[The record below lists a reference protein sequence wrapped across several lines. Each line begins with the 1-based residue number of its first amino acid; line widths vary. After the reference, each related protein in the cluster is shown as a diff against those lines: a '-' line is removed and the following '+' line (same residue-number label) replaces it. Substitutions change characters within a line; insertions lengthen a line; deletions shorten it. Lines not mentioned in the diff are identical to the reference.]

1 MPRNIEIKARITSVE
16 ALAPK
21 VGLIRLGVEPS
32 QLIEGAYVDLLA
44 NNAGSQTVPRGSRT

>member
-16 ALAPK
+16 ALVPK